1 MSILDA
7 SNFRASQTGGMDSI
21 LQKSGAKTIFYN
33 NNGGGR
39 DTYISNNN
47 GGFCID
53 REAHKAG

>member
-1 MSILDA
+1 MDTTSL
-7 SNFRASQTGGMDSI
+7 RATKTAAMDNI

-53 REAHKAG
+53 REIHKAG